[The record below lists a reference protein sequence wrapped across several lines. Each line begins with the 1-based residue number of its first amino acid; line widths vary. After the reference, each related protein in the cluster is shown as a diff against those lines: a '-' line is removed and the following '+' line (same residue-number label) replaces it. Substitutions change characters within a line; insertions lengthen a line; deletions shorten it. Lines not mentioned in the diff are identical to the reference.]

1 LIESNRESKL
11 FAKHLIR
18 LGDLYADAARREQLN
33 ARARLSTFDAER
45 YDALLDQ
52 AFSAYELAGEDRKS
66 ALRREARTRIEAL
79 LAYHE
84 EVRNHAQ

>member
-1 LIESNRESKL
+1 MALYFGTSS
-11 FAKHLIR
+11 A
-18 LGDLYADAARREQLN
+18 LGP
-33 ARARLSTFDAER
+33 LSVLLVASSP
-45 YDALLDQ
+45 ALLDQ

-66 ALRREARTRIEAL
+66 ALRREARARIEAL